1 MSLLNASGL
10 RRQYG
15 AREVLRGL
23 ELRIEPG
30 ERVGLVGRNG
40 EGKTT
45 LLRLLEGEETPD
57 AGSVELARGA
67 RLGYVAQHARFP
79 AGTSVWQWVESGLEE
94 ARRTAEE
101 LHAVGE
107 KLSHAQG
114 EEQARLMARHGELSA
129 RMDFLGGWETERL
142 TASVLRGIGL
152 REELWQREAA
162 TLSGGEKSRTL
173 LARELVAAP
182 DLLLLDEPTNH
193 LDLPGIEW
201 LEAFLLSTKGAV
213 LVVSHDRRMLDRIAS
228 SIVELERGVLKRYP
242 GNYSAYVRI
251 KEERFESERR
261 AYEIQRDL
269 IRREE
274 EFIRRHMGSQRT
286 AEAKGR
292 QKKLENLV
300 RLSEPFNDVRRPVIR
315 MAGAERGGELV
326 LEARGLMV
334 GHAGAPPLVSGLE
347 LRLGRGDR
355 MGIVGANGSGK
366 TTLLKVLAGRTQPR
380 GGELAFGHKA
390 KVGYFDQE
398 TAELG
403 IGGGSTPFERLR
415 RAWPLKT
422 DEELRSH
429 LARFLFRGEQVDAA
443 ITSLSG
449 GERARLALALL
460 VLEQPSWLALDEPT
474 NHLDL
479 AARTAL
485 EEFLGEFEGAL
496 VCISHDRAFL
506 DGLCTSVLEL
516 EGGRARRHEGNYS
529 AWRERLRAEQAAE
542 QIAEQER
549 QRAQAQ
555 REQKE
560 RERAVARAEASGAPV
575 AASNAAPA
583 SRAKNP
589 WRLKKVEEAII
600 ALEAERDAL
609 LASMTQDDVYRDA
622 TRLRDAQVRLAEVER
637 ELQEMNL
644 EWERWI

>member
-1 MSLLNASGL
+1 MSLLSASGL

-23 ELRIEPG
+23 ELRIEAG

-40 EGKTT
+40 DGKTT

-57 AGSVELARGA
+57 AGTVELARGA

-79 AGTSVWQWVESGLEE
+79 AGTSVWQWVEGGLEE
-94 ARRTAEE
+94 ARKTAEE
-101 LHAVGE
+101 LHAVGD

-129 RMDFLGGWETERL
+129 RMDFLGGWETERR
-142 TASVLRGIGL
+142 TAGVLRGIGL
-152 REELWQREAA
+152 SEELWQREAG
-162 TLSGGEKSRTL
+162 TLSGGEKSRVL

-201 LEAFLLSTKGAV
+201 LEAFLLANKGAV
-213 LVVSHDRRMLDRIAS
+213 LVVSHDRRLLDRIATS
-228 SIVELERGVLKRYP
+228 MLELERGVLKRYP

-261 AYEIQRDL
+261 AYELQRDT

-300 RLSEPFNDVRRPVIR
+300 RLVEPFNDVRRPVIR

-326 LEARGLMV
+326 FEARGLSV
-334 GHAGAPPLVSGLE
+334 GHPGKLLVSGLE

-366 TTLLKVLAGRTQPR
+366 TTLLKVLAGRAPPR
-380 GGELAFGHKA
+380 GGELTFGHKA

-403 IGGGSTPFERLR
+403 LGGGATPFERLR
-415 RAWPLKT
+415 RAWPQKS

-429 LARFLFRGEQVDAA
+429 LARFLFRGEQVDAD
-443 ITSLSG
+443 IHSLSG

-485 EEFLGEFEGAL
+485 EEFLGEFAGAL

-529 AWRERLRAEQAAE
+529 AWREHLRAEQAAE
-542 QIAEQER
+542 QAAEQQR
-549 QRAQAQ
+549 QRAQ
-555 REQKE
+555 EQKELKE
-560 RERAVARAEASGAPV
+560 RERAEARAAASGASAP
-575 AASNAAPA
+575 ASSAAPA
-583 SRAKNP
+583 GRSRNP
-589 WRLKKVEEAII
+589 WLLKKVEESII
-600 ALEAERDAL
+600 KHEAERDAL
-609 LASMTQDDVYRDA
+609 LASMTEDAVYRDS
-622 TRLRDAQVRLAEVER
+622 TRLREAQVRLAEVER